1 MRKLV
6 VVLFALATAGL
17 VLAGVSLA
25 RDGDDHSGK
34 VSAALVGYQE
44 VPSISTAAHGS
55 FEARIGSSSIEY
67 ALRYRGLEGGNVLF
81 SHIHLG
87 QRHTNG
93 GVIVFLCGGGGKPAC
108 PNAPDGTV
116 EGTITEANI
125 VGPAG
130 QGIPGGGVAG
140 TFDELVRAIRARAA
154 YVNVHTAL
162 YPGGELRGQ
171 LRKGDGGNGGKG
183 KHEDEDEDD

>member
-6 VVLFALATAGL
+6 VVLFAIATAGL

-25 RDGDDHSGK
+25 RGGDNDNGR
-34 VSAALVGYQE
+34 VSAALEGYQE
-44 VPSISTAAHGS
+44 VPSISTAARGS

-67 ALRYRGLEGGNVLF
+67 TLRYRGLEGGNVLF

-140 TFDELVRAIRARAA
+140 TFDELVRAIRPRAG
-154 YVNVHTAL
+154 YVNVHTAQ
-162 YPGGELRGQ
+162 YPTGELRGQ
-171 LRKGDGGNGGKG
+171 IRKGDGGNGGKG
-183 KHEDEDEDD
+183 KNEDEDD

>member
-6 VVLFALATAGL
+6 VVLFAIATAGL

-25 RDGDDHSGK
+25 RGGDDDNGK
-34 VSAALVGYQE
+34 VSATLVGYQE
-44 VPSISTAAHGS
+44 VPSISTAARGS
-55 FEARIGSSSIEY
+55 FEARIGSSAIEY
-67 ALRYRGLEGGNVLF
+67 TLRYRGLEGGNVLF

-108 PNAPDGTV
+108 PNASDGTV

-140 TFDELVRAIRARAA
+140 TFDELVRAIRAGAA
-154 YVNVHTAL
+154 YANVHTTQ

-171 LRKGDGGNGGKG
+171 IRNGDGGNGGKG
-183 KHEDEDEDD
+183 KNEDEDD